1 MRDKIF
7 KEIDKERE
15 YQDNKW
21 GDEFDSKNTL
31 NDWVTYINIYL
42 SNAAKWEFLKR
53 SSANSFLKLLL
64 LGLLLWKFL
73 IVMMG
78 LPLDIMMKKRIKKK

>member
-42 SNAAKWEFLKR
+42 SNAAKMGISKEEQRKQFLKV
-53 SSANSFLKLLL
+53 AT
-64 LGLLLWKFL
+64 LGIAALEIFDRNDGFAPRHYDEEK
-73 IVMMG
+73 
-78 LPLDIMMKKRIKKK
+78 D